1 MLITLT
7 VLLGEG
13 ENAERLVE
21 LVFLWDGR
29 TNSQPGR
36 AFYSIKTQRVALPH
50 IPDNVLCAL
59 SGMRGR
65 TDARRT
71 AGRLPPGPQVGGAP
85 RGTPSPPEAY
95 HRPALH
101 RKHRQSTY
109 LDETKPL
116 VASDLVKSS
125 RIDEYIIGRIPR
137 KWGRGGRYKQ
147 RNQVKAALN
156 V

>member
-21 LVFLWDGR
+21 LVFLWGGR

-65 TDARRT
+65 KDARRT

-85 RGTPSPPEAY
+85 GGTPSSCPEAH

-137 KWGRGGRYKQ
+137 KWGRGGRYKH
-147 RNQVKAALN
+147 RNQVKAA
-156 V
+156 

>member
-21 LVFLWDGR
+21 LVFLWGGR

-36 AFYSIKTQRVALPH
+36 AFYSITTQRVALPH

-85 RGTPSPPEAY
+85 RGTPSSCPEAY

-116 VASDLVKSS
+116 GASDLVKSS

-137 KWGRGGRYKQ
+137 KWGRGGRYRQ
-147 RNQVKAALN
+147 RNQVEAA
-156 V
+156 